1 MDNQAKFYTKLLFI
15 IIAFTTICISGIDAR
30 ELELF
35 EPPRLFNVPVADT
48 LKSFD
53 LNASGAGAFG
63 TNQFSFLG
71 TGYLG
76 LGHIAQVE
84 ISPVKILRKLDES
97 ETELI
102 GIPAAG
108 IKISIPGERTSWIL
122 PNISASYR
130 RTFNRSEKS
139 DSIAY
144 QREFADLY
152 VIASKTIISL
162 KGWRGI
168 RLHGG
173 VDYIGASFTGSKMPR
188 ETLEKFLPFGGIE
201 IWATRKTKLM
211 GEFEWVA
218 NFAEQNTPKLAD
230 EPVWM
235 AIVGARIFLTR
246 FLTTDVGVRYQEN
259 FKTIA
264 DAKIEARVSITIP
277 THLIYEF

>member
-1 MDNQAKFYTKLLFI
+1 MDKQAKFCAKLFFVI
-15 IIAFTTICISGIDAR
+15 TFVTICISGVYAR
-30 ELELF
+30 QVEPF
-35 EPPRLFNVPVADT
+35 EPPRLFNVPVADN

-53 LNASGAGAFG
+53 INASGAGILGAD
-63 TNQFSFLG
+63 QFSFLG

-76 LGHIAQVE
+76 LGHIAQIE
-84 ISPVKILRKLDES
+84 ISPVKILRKLDKG

-108 IKISIPGERTSWIL
+108 IKISIPGEQVSWIL
-122 PNISASYR
+122 PNVSVSFR
-130 RTFNRSEKS
+130 RTFSREEQK
-139 DSIAY
+139 DSITY
-144 QREFADLY
+144 KRELADLY
-152 VIASKTIISL
+152 VMASKTLISF

-173 VDYIGASFTGSKMPR
+173 ADYIGASLTGSKMPG

-201 IWATRKTKLM
+201 IWATQKAKLM

-218 NFAEQNTPKLAD
+218 NFNEENTPKLED

-246 FLTTDVGVRYQEN
+246 FLTTDIGVRYQEN

-264 DAKIEARVSITIP
+264 DAKIEARVSISIP
-277 THLIYEF
+277 THLVYEF